1 MKNKGFTLVELLSI
15 IVLLGIISLIVY
27 PTITK
32 SLEKARNNAYN
43 TQIAEIKTMAKNWA
57 TKNMD
62 KLDEYHLNN
71 TYITFSVLK
80 NEGYMRKGNVDNPK
94 TKEKMV
100 GCIEIAYNTDNNSY
114 SYELEEVDNKI
125 SEENACDGKIGYIY
139 TYENNAI
146 KENKENISTLAYDE
160 VYKSNVIRAVGDTD
174 DGLYDIE
181 NDYIFKGVNI
191 NNNVNFGGEKWRIV
205 SLNKENKTI
214 KLIKETS
221 IGDNVWDNNNN
232 IQYQNSTVKTDKL
245 DILFDTTSSSVNKK
259 SDKIKK
265 DAIYNV
271 GLVDTVDN
279 YDTIISKETSET
291 INYKIGLIN
300 ISDYMA
306 ASTTCS
312 DYNDNCKENNY
323 IFNLFS
329 GKSAWTINN
338 NGSGIWNINADGAVV
353 NSSSNELKSYF
364 PVIILNS
371 NITIKEGIG
380 TSTSPYVI
388 E

>member
-139 TYENNAI
+139 TYENNTI

-160 VYKSNVIRAVGDTD
+160 IYKSNVIRTVGDTD

>member
-139 TYENNAI
+139 TYENNTI

-160 VYKSNVIRAVGDTD
+160 IYKSNVIKAVGDTD

-353 NSSSNELKSYF
+353 NSSPNELKSYF

>member
-80 NEGYMRKGNVDNPK
+80 NEGYMRKGNVDNPN

-139 TYENNAI
+139 TYENNTI

-160 VYKSNVIRAVGDTD
+160 IYKSNVIKAVGDTD

-353 NSSSNELKSYF
+353 NSSPNELKSYF

>member
-139 TYENNAI
+139 TYENNTI

-160 VYKSNVIRAVGDTD
+160 IYKSNVIKAVGDTD